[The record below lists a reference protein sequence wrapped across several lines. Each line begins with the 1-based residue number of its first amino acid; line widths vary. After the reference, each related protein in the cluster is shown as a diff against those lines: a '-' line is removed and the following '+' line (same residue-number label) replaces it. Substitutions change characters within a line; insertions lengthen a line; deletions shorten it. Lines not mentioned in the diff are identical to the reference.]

1 MDPRT
6 PVAPHPKPVGAASRV
21 SEEIRTRIVT
31 GELLPGAKL
40 AEDRMRAQLTV
51 SRSTLREGLQLLVR
65 ERLVVHVLSTGFF
78 VRRLD
83 REDITDLMTTREV
96 LECGAVAAVSV
107 VPESGLARIESA
119 VAQGI
124 QAAEQSRWQ
133 QVAAASIEFHQGLVA
148 LAESPRLD
156 AIIAQT
162 LAEFRLAYSYMED
175 PLAFHATYLTKHETI
190 VNLLRA
196 NSVPAAAEYL
206 RTYLSESRSDLLRRV
221 PD

>member
-1 MDPRT
+1 MDPRN
-6 PVAPHPKPVGAASRV
+6 PVASHPKQVGAASRV
-21 SEEIRTRIVT
+21 SEEIRARIVT

-65 ERLVVHVLSTGFF
+65 ERLVIHVLSTGFF

-83 REDITDLMTTREV
+83 RADVADLMSAREV
-96 LECGAVAAVSV
+96 IECGAVASVSA
-107 VPESGLARIESA
+107 VPEAGLERVESA
-119 VAQGI
+119 VTAGN
-124 QAAEQSRWQ
+124 QAAELAKWQS
-133 QVAAASIEFHQGLVA
+133 VAAASIEFHQGLVA

-162 LAEFRLAYSYMED
+162 LAEFRLAYAYMAD
-175 PLAFHATYLTKHETI
+175 PLAFHAAYLTKHETI

-196 NSVPAAAEYL
+196 NAAPAAAAYL